1 MKNFTEQNAVNKRF
15 KEMKMTYIYPQNMR
29 AAAKI
34 WLWTMK
40 DFAIIFIA
48 ALLSAVFITQAGFF
62 IPAAITLC
70 YAFMSIR
77 LDDTSVMDYIKCAVS
92 FFLTSQQEYRWG

>member
-1 MKNFTEQNAVNKRF
+1 MAVDN
-15 KEMKMTYIYPQNMR
+15 E
-29 AAAKI
+29 
-34 WLWTMK
+34 

-92 FFLTSQQEYRWG
+92 FFLTSQQEYRWGGKNEQNKKQKKYHS

>member
-1 MKNFTEQNAVNKRF
+1 
-15 KEMKMTYIYPQNMR
+15 MTYIYPQNMR

-62 IPAAITLC
+62 IPAA
-70 YAFMSIR
+70 MSIR

>member
-1 MKNFTEQNAVNKRF
+1 ML

-48 ALLSAVFITQAGFF
+48 VLLSAVFITQAGFF

-70 YAFMSIR
+70 YNSICGN
-77 LDDTSVMDYIKCAVS
+77 LIAHKMI
-92 FFLTSQQEYRWG
+92 F